1 MITPAENPEFSEG
14 ILLFS
19 DGIFLFSEGMLLFAK
34 GILLSVDG
42 ILLFSGKI
50 LLFSDGILRFLT
62 AVIEKS
68 VYQHSLST
76 YIPSIF
82 YLLRK
87 YSAYPF
93 HRQISAKYL

>member
-19 DGIFLFSEGMLLFAK
+19 EGILLFSDGMLLFAK
-34 GILLSVDG
+34 GILLSADR
-42 ILLFSGKI
+42 
-50 LLFSDGILRFLT
+50 ILRFLT
-62 AVIEKS
+62 AIIEKP